1 MSFGRAWRQILISK
15 ERKGKRKRTID
26 SNIVTLNNAT
36 RRTKE
41 HYRQPLVSQGFLK
54 EKEVS
59 DKEKSLKFKRLEG
72 KPTTTRG
79 ISISSCFLMLLYGL
93 SVCSY
98 GFWSFGGLGG
108 WLFAQLGRGEGRALY
123 IPGGPSNSVIGDRLL
138 HSFGFLEG
146 APL

>member
-15 ERKGKRKRTID
+15 ERKGKRKRTIE
-26 SNIVTLNNAT
+26 LNNVT

-41 HYRQPLVSQGFLK
+41 HYRKPLVSQGFLK

-72 KPTTTRG
+72 KPTKTRG

-98 GFWSFGGLGG
+98 GFWSFGVWEVGFLHSWEGGKGAPSTFLG
-108 WLFAQLGRGEGRALY
+108 ARPIQLLGIAFSILLGSWRALRC
-123 IPGGPSNSVIGDRLL
+123 S
-138 HSFGFLEG
+138 FLEG
-146 APL
+146 

>member
-15 ERKGKRKRTID
+15 ERKGKRKRTIELK
-26 SNIVTLNNAT
+26 NVT

-41 HYRQPLVSQGFLK
+41 HFRKPLISQGFLK

-98 GFWSFGGLGG
+98 GFWSFRGLV
-108 WLFAQLGRGEGRALY
+108 FAQLGRGEGRALY